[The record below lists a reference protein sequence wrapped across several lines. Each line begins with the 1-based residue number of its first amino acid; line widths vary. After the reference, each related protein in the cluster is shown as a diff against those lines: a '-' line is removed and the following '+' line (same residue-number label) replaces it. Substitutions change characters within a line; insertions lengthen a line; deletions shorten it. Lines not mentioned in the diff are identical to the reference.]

1 MAIPNTVGYLIT
13 FDGTTLINHTTL
25 KGASICQNGAKARPL
40 LYTLSTGT
48 IVNYDGTADA
58 AVVPG
63 EVSQDIFCTSGGATL
78 YGTLVGKLGNYSAS
92 GAGGGLIL
100 SPLTGADVTT
110 AAILLAVD
118 DISATPIER
127 VSRMTIRVT
136 FQTLAT
142 WA

>member
-25 KGASICQNGAKARPL
+25 KGASICQNGAAVHRRTYVLP
-40 LYTLSTGT
+40 SGT
-48 IVNYDGTADA
+48 KVNYDGTADA

-63 EVSQDIFCTSGGATL
+63 EVSQDIFCTSGGIAL
-78 YGTLVGKLGNYSAS
+78 YGTLAGKLGYYGS
-92 GAGGGLIL
+92 LVL
-100 SPLTGADVTT
+100 SPLSGADVTT
-110 AAILLAVD
+110 TAILLAVE

-127 VSRMTIRVT
+127 VSRMTFRVT
-136 FQTLAT
+136 FETLAT